1 MKFIFQDISRCQFL
15 VNLFH
20 PCHIRDA
27 VMVVFK
33 KRAGPNRK
41 FISLGIILFCLHIMP
56 MFGEKGLIYIY
67 TKERYNWGVAE
78 YSTYSS
84 ITQAVSLTGNY
95 CRCIAFFIR
104 VIYIYR
110 DI

>member
-1 MKFIFQDISRCQFL
+1 
-15 VNLFH
+15 
-20 PCHIRDA
+20 
-27 VMVVFK
+27 MVVFK

-41 FISLGIILFCLHIMP
+41 FISLGIVLFCLHIMP

-84 ITQAVSLTGNY
+84 ITQAVSLTGNF
-95 CRCIAFFIR
+95 CIVFFIR
-104 VIYIYR
+104 VDKDIIYIYIYIY

>member
-1 MKFIFQDISRCQFL
+1 MYEFFYFQDISRCRFL

-84 ITQAVSLTGNY
+84 ITQAVSLTGNN
-95 CRCIAFFIR
+95 CGCIGF
-104 VIYIYR
+104 
-110 DI
+110 

>member
-1 MKFIFQDISRCQFL
+1 
-15 VNLFH
+15 
-20 PCHIRDA
+20 
-27 VMVVFK
+27 
-33 KRAGPNRK
+33 
-41 FISLGIILFCLHIMP
+41 MP
-56 MFGEKGLIYIY
+56 MFGEKGLMYIY

-104 VIYIYR
+104 VDKHITTIYI
-110 DI
+110 